1 MNTIQVHGIRADAYH
16 GCLKEETKIG
26 GNYIIDIDIKYNF
39 KQSAVN
45 DGLKETVD
53 YVEIKEIVLS
63 EMKVPS
69 KLIETVAYRIIQ
81 SIYKKHPS
89 IDKCKVVL
97 KKINPPIDGDIDYV
111 SVIVEE

>member
-1 MNTIQVHGIRADAYH
+1 MNTIKVHGIRSYAYH

-26 GNYIIDIDIKYNF
+26 GNYIIDIDINYNF

-45 DGLKETVD
+45 DDLKETVD

>member
-1 MNTIQVHGIRADAYH
+1 MNSIQVHGIRSYAYH

-26 GNYIIDIDIKYNF
+26 GNYIIDIDVNYNF

-45 DGLKETVD
+45 DDLNKTID
-53 YVEIKEIVLS
+53 YVEIKEIVIS
-63 EMKVPS
+63 EMNIPS
-69 KLIETVAYRIIQ
+69 KLIETVAYRILQ

-97 KKINPPIDGDIDYV
+97 KKINPPIDGDINYV

>member
-1 MNTIQVHGIRADAYH
+1 MNTIQVHGIRSYAYH

-26 GNYIIDIDIKYNF
+26 GNYIIDIDVNYNF
-39 KQSAVN
+39 KQSVSHDDLN
-45 DGLKETVD
+45 ETID
-53 YVEIKEIVLS
+53 YVEIKEIVIS
-63 EMKVPS
+63 EMNIPS
-69 KLIETVAYRIIQ
+69 KLIETVAYRILQ

-97 KKINPPIDGDIDYV
+97 KKINPPIDGDINYV

>member
-1 MNTIQVHGIRADAYH
+1 MNTIQVHGIRSYAYH

-26 GNYIIDIDIKYNF
+26 GNYIIDIDVNYNF

-45 DGLKETVD
+45 DDLNKTID
-53 YVEIKEIVLS
+53 YVKIKEIVIS
-63 EMKVPS
+63 EMNIPS
-69 KLIETVAYRIIQ
+69 KLIETVAYRILQ

-97 KKINPPIDGDIDYV
+97 KKINPPIDGDINYV

>member
-1 MNTIQVHGIRADAYH
+1 MNTIQVHGIRSYAYH

-26 GNYIIDIDIKYNF
+26 GNYIIDIDINYNF

-45 DGLKETVD
+45 DDLKETVD

>member
-1 MNTIQVHGIRADAYH
+1 MNTIQVHGIRSYAYH

-26 GNYIIDIDIKYNF
+26 GNYIIDIDINYDF

-45 DGLKETVD
+45 DNLNETVD
-53 YVEIKEIVLS
+53 YVEIKEIVIS
-63 EMKVPS
+63 EMNIPS